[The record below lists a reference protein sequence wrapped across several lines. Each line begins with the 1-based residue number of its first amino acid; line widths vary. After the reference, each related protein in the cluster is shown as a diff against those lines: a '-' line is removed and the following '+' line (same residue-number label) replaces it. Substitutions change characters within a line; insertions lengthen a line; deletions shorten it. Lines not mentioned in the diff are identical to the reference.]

1 MDVSKINSQE
11 LLRNL
16 SVWMNQAPKGF
27 EKFQRDRKRG
37 AAAKKEPP
45 KESKPHIP
53 PPPSKSTSGQE
64 KQGFSFKL
72 EIPSS
77 GGGGGSSSSSKTEIG
92 DSDFLDPVD
101 PVDSSELSMVWHPD
115 SQVTVFFL
123 FLEPFGRPRPRLI
136 MGLRIS
142 GFSNMIVGV
151 GKMVG
156 KSGSETEA
164 GFWVCALVVC

>member
-1 MDVSKINSQE
+1 MALRLITTRNKCHLVLNAKNFRTCLDVSKINSQE

-64 KQGFSFKL
+64 KQGFSFKF

-77 GGGGGSSSSSKTEIG
+77 GGGGGGSKKGGMPGGESQEELLKKAGLALMVVMGMYYLHVQVRIQKISSKFDTYCFHE
-92 DSDFLDPVD
+92 
-101 PVDSSELSMVWHPD
+101 
-115 SQVTVFFL
+115 VFFIKGTL
-123 FLEPFGRPRPRLI
+123 
-136 MGLRIS
+136 
-142 GFSNMIVGV
+142 
-151 GKMVG
+151 
-156 KSGSETEA
+156 
-164 GFWVCALVVC
+164 